1 MLETKSTSL
10 WSTPLRKMGGGHL
23 CTRWISCAHPDS
35 GCSWGALQADNVSVW
50 PSLTVSVNT
59 YSTPQVF
66 EWKMFPFLISRA
78 LGQEGSRARVMFEWD
93 WLHRLIYLNVWFS
106 AGRTD
111 WEGLEG
117 IALRRRCVTG
127 GGIAVSKMYA
137 RPRLTIS
144 LPLPSDMDVSSQWL
158 H

>member
-35 GCSWGALQADNVSVW
+35 GCSWGALQADNVSIW

-111 WEGLEG
+111 WEEPWGEGVSLGVGLQFQKCMLG
-117 IALRRRCVTG
+117 PG
-127 GGIAVSKMYA
+127 S
-137 RPRLTIS
+137 PS
-144 LPLPSDMDVSSQWL
+144 LCLCLQIWM
-158 H
+158 